1 MQYPPT
7 ANINSVNQ
15 LNGCLS
21 LNPNKY
27 PAIEE
32 KTTLTA
38 SPALVISLKSLKIFT
53 GCKEAADELNV
64 IRLRII
70 YYCSA
75 KVVHPRGFA
84 NKQPLNIIEF

>member
-1 MQYPPT
+1 MD
-7 ANINSVNQ
+7 
-15 LNGCLS
+15 
-21 LNPNKY
+21 
-27 PAIEE
+27 E

-70 YYCSA
+70 YYCGA

-84 NKQPLNIIEF
+84 NKQPLNIIEFLIIKIPIKNIRTNS